1 VKGLEA
7 DLGVTLLRRVQG
19 EYLLTAA
26 AEAGLPL
33 LRGAF
38 DQLTE
43 AVRRMRTDVSR
54 HFLTISVGPT
64 FASAWLVRRLGRFK
78 TAFPEVEV
86 RLDTTDEVADFAR
99 ADADVGIRFGGGS
112 YDGLESHRLFAEE
125 IFPVCSPALLEA
137 APRLETPADLA
148 RYTLLHV
155 DWTHGSKTL
164 DWEMWLRAAGA
175 EDVVDGQR
183 GPRFSHASIALQAAV
198 EGQGLALGS
207 TSLAGDEL
215 AAGRLVRPFEI
226 ALPVN
231 FAYYLVYPKTNAEV
245 PKIAAF
251 RKWILAETAGQAPA
265 ELIGPEA

>member
-1 VKGLEA
+1 M
-7 DLGVTLLRRVQG
+7 QG

-38 DQLTE
+38 DQLAE
-43 AVRRMRTDVSR
+43 AVRRMRTDESR
-54 HFLTISVGPT
+54 QFLTISVGPT
-64 FASAWLVRRLGRFK
+64 FTSAWLVRRLGRFK
-78 TAFPEVEV
+78 AVFPEVEV

-99 ADADVGIRFGGGS
+99 DDVDVAIRFGSGS
-112 YDGLESHRLFAEE
+112 YEGLESIRLFAEE
-125 IFPVCSPALLEA
+125 IFPVCSPSLLEA
-137 APRLETPADLA
+137 APRLEMPVDLR

-155 DWTHGSKTL
+155 DWLSGSKTL
-164 DWEMWLRAAGA
+164 DWEMWLRAAGV
-175 EDVVDGQR
+175 EGQVDGQR

-207 TSLAGDEL
+207 TSLAADDL
-215 AAGRLVRPFEI
+215 AAGRLVRPFAI

-251 RKWILAETAGQAPA
+251 RKWLLAETAGHPAA
-265 ELIGPEA
+265 ELIGADG